1 MSAWDMYGKRA
12 EARGVRKV
20 DAFLKRE
27 ANSIYAHLK
36 DNPSYFDVTIDDV
49 PQTVA
54 IMDSDNLEQKT
65 ITSLPG
71 QPLRHGGLVHWMD
84 NYWLISELDYNT
96 TLYTRGKL
104 LQCNYLL
111 KWVTEDK
118 TIHEQWCAVE
128 DGTKY
133 LTGELEDRKFI
144 VTRGDSR
151 IAVTIAKNEYTSK
164 LNRENRFIIDDP
176 NSTMPL
182 AYLLT
187 KPLKMGLSYGND
199 GVFKFVLQEVTA
211 TGDDNFELEIAD
223 YYKYFPR
230 ESGGEQPP
238 TPDEGDTGKRKWF

>member
-27 ANSIYAHLK
+27 ENSIYTHLK

-118 TIHEQWCAVE
+118 SIHEQWCAVE
-128 DGTKY
+128 DGTK
-133 LTGELEDRKFI
+133 LKHMKVCNSLAHWKRCVKTIPLIAGKLFRARK
-144 VTRGDSR
+144 TTTYR
-151 IAVTIAKNEYTSK
+151 
-164 LNRENRFIIDDP
+164 
-176 NSTMPL
+176 
-182 AYLLT
+182 
-187 KPLKMGLSYGND
+187 
-199 GVFKFVLQEVTA
+199 
-211 TGDDNFELEIAD
+211 
-223 YYKYFPR
+223 
-230 ESGGEQPP
+230 
-238 TPDEGDTGKRKWF
+238 